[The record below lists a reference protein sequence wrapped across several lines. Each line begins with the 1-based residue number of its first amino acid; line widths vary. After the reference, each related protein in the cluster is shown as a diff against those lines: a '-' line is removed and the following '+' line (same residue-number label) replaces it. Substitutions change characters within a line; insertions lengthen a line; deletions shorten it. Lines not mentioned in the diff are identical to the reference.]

1 VPVRATALIEGCRLR
16 HPILDRQHM
25 LLLAAGAMITERFK
39 ELLRDRG
46 VQEVLLHEDDA
57 SAASA
62 PAGSGPAGAVLL
74 TSELADRLDELVDSG
89 SPFSADPGPRSKSG
103 SSAVDAPSA
112 TPSGAPGW

>member
-1 VPVRATALIEGCRLR
+1 VRATALIEGYRLR

-57 SAASA
+57 SAASL
-62 PAGSGPAGAVLL
+62 PVSCGPGAAVLL
-74 TSELADRLDELVDSG
+74 TAEQSKRLDELVDSG
-89 SPFSADPGPRSKSG
+89 SLFSAVPGTTGNRLPR
-103 SSAVDAPSA
+103 
-112 TPSGAPGW
+112 